1 MEKVFKAVDDEL
13 DNATDFIN
21 AFMEAADIEMKT
33 IMQIDVA
40 FEEMFV
46 NVAHYAYEGD
56 SGDVAVRIE
65 KTDAGVEVTLADSGI
80 RYNPLEKTDPDI
92 TLNAEERPIGGLGI
106 FMVKKMMD
114 DVRYEYKDQKNIF
127 TFVKKI

>member
-65 KTDAGVEVTLADSGI
+65 KTDACVEVTLADSGI

-106 FMVKKMMD
+106 FMVKKSMD
-114 DVRYEYKDQKNIF
+114 QVDYEYKDGQNILTIKKN
-127 TFVKKI
+127 